1 MKFTDASWYTFEWQ
15 WGEGGEELRWLLV
28 RVHAVTQRQL
38 TLTRAVLLAE
48 VIRDGEIVMAGV
60 SERLESQQLPIDNLI
75 RTRVIFEWTR
85 IVYFLSN
92 QSY

>member
-1 MKFTDASWYTFEWQ
+1 MKFTDVSWYTFEWQ

-48 VIRDGEIVMAGV
+48 VICDGEVVMAGV

-75 RTRVIFEWTR
+75 RIRVIFEWTR
-85 IVYFLSN
+85 IVYFLVN
-92 QSY
+92 QIY